1 MFKTVNVQ
9 SNKTWIPEN
18 SFVLTLNVPIPDK
31 VKKLSEVFIFTL
43 LLFTHKTFCGTTKK
57 CENKNLTQFFH
68 FARDWTV
75 KC

>member
-57 CENKNLTQFFH
+57 
-68 FARDWTV
+68 
-75 KC
+75 